1 MKTFE
6 QTRRSVVRR
15 TTGERRT
22 GMETLLFL
30 CSESELTN

>member
-6 QTRRSVVRR
+6 QTRRNVVRR

-22 GMETLLFL
+22 DMGVELFL
-30 CSESELTN
+30 